1 MRDEGDISVED
12 RSTTL
17 ARWRYSRCA
26 GGVQQGIAR
35 HAASVNVPH
44 GNCKLVFDIICVV
57 QIRVATLHASCTL
70 HIYRFGRVHR
80 FSNFVPSSAH
90 GSRSGH
96 ELGTDDVGAH
106 AEFKSVFQSAYA
118 LLHEVGK
125 TSGPL
130 VQRRTLVPTMGCNG
144 FVMVSGQAALRTS
157 TPLVPH
163 VIETTKERAMVHL

>member
-1 MRDEGDISVED
+1 MWGFGGGWMLAFCSRPKPLVMKNLTPYLHLTLGREG
-12 RSTTL
+12 
-17 ARWRYSRCA
+17 
-26 GGVQQGIAR
+26 
-35 HAASVNVPH
+35 
-44 GNCKLVFDIICVV
+44 
-57 QIRVATLHASCTL
+57 RVATLHASCTL
-70 HIYRFGRVHR
+70 HISRFGRVHR

-96 ELGTDDVGAH
+96 ELGTDDVGGH

-125 TSGPL
+125 TAGTL

-144 FVMVSGQAALRTS
+144 LVMVSGQAALRTS

-163 VIETTKERAMVHL
+163 VVETTKERAMVHL